1 MKLFFR
7 SLPRLIKSA
16 NIDMKRHLSMTV
28 SAILSVAI
36 ALLLSMAMFM
46 VTINVSKMT
55 QNIEGQLELQV
66 SLSPGLSDDKKE
78 SLEKEIQSVS
88 GVGSVTFSSKNQE
101 LDKLISENGE
111 MFARYKDANPL
122 YDIYLVEVNPL
133 NTLEDVSDTISTM
146 DGVVE
151 VNYGGGAI
159 TRIIDVFSSAR
170 LGGLLITV
178 GLMFLGV
185 FLIRNTITMTIST
198 REDEISIM
206 RTVGAYNFY
215 IQMPFILE
223 GISIGFYGALIPTV
237 LVSSVYSWLYYES
250 GGKLVSD
257 IFSMVPPWP
266 MLGYV
271 VAGVFAVGI
280 ILGMSGSW
288 LAVRKQIRKV
298 R

>member
-1 MKLFFR
+1 
-7 SLPRLIKSA
+7 
-16 NIDMKRHLSMTV
+16 MKRHLSMTV

-206 RTVGAYNFY
+206 RTVRYTIFTSRCLL
-215 IQMPFILE
+215 FWKE
-223 GISIGFYGALIPTV
+223 SV
-237 LVSSVYSWLYYES
+237 LDFMGL
-250 GGKLVSD
+250 
-257 IFSMVPPWP
+257 
-266 MLGYV
+266 
-271 VAGVFAVGI
+271 
-280 ILGMSGSW
+280 
-288 LAVRKQIRKV
+288 
-298 R
+298 